1 MKWSKIELKFN
12 DDVIGLTFL
21 SMQARQS
28 DFVRMALLLLIPFIG
43 HKVKEGDRDSIRHG
57 FYILL
62 SWMRAPLHSNK
73 LVRRSIFVQFS
84 QFSEARH
91 LLHLQAY
98 EDSFAWIVSIGI
110 WFLSLDISFFCA
122 APHLNLEPKRIHSDN
137 KSILSSTSRERQI
150 ESESDE
156 RDRAPRLSVRL
167 LNRITTKAKIRQ
179 CIRACRHTEHTR
191 DIVNAVHKV
200 KRPWQGWKCLLTTE
214 RREEGKMSKAN
225 NNTGKAA
232 EKWDRIWVTVAT
244 FLSVVSFLSVSFLF
258 GLWLHMLC
266 SYSMADFEQR
276 Q

>member
-1 MKWSKIELKFN
+1 MVFIFYYLECELLFTATNWFVALFSFSSANFPKLGTYCIYKPMK
-12 DDVIGLTFL
+12 
-21 SMQARQS
+21 
-28 DFVRMALLLLIPFIG
+28 
-43 HKVKEGDRDSIRHG
+43 IRLHGSYQLESG
-57 FYILL
+57 FYRQI
-62 SWMRAPLHSNK
+62 A
-73 LVRRSIFVQFS
+73 V
-84 QFSEARH
+84 
-91 LLHLQAY
+91 
-98 EDSFAWIVSIGI
+98 
-110 WFLSLDISFFCA
+110 FFA
-122 APHLNLEPKRIHSDN
+122 APHLNLEPKRIYSDN

-214 RREEGKMSKAN
+214 RREEGKISKAN